1 MRWKDDII
9 RLPSEASVDNDH
21 EALLHDIMYA
31 KAKESMEW
39 VKFMTRKYD
48 IGMFLVY
55 IIILCLIV
63 SYKYPQN
70 SENLMKM
77 TSDDPFVIENKEF
90 TLADYAYTENKS
102 SFFFLLKDEN
112 DNTYIMSATKF
123 PFVDRYELLDCKIF
137 YDKEILEKKDFY
149 NKVVVVNE
157 NDKLVLQEKKIFPI
171 QYLCIVL
178 TAVILIIRILAGFI
192 KKR

>member
-1 MRWKDDII
+1 
-9 RLPSEASVDNDH
+9 
-21 EALLHDIMYA
+21 MYA
-31 KAKESMEW
+31 KAKVCMEW

-63 SYKYPQN
+63 SHKYPQN

-123 PFVDRYELLDCKIF
+123 PLVDRYELFDRKIF

-157 NDKLVLQEKKIFPI
+157 NDKLVLQEKDISDTVLV
-171 QYLCIVL
+171 YCINGSCFDNSDSCW
-178 TAVILIIRILAGFI
+178 IY

>member
-1 MRWKDDII
+1 MRWKD
-9 RLPSEASVDNDH
+9 
-21 EALLHDIMYA
+21 DIMYA
-31 KAKESMEW
+31 KAKVSMEW
-39 VKFMTRKYD
+39 VEFMTRKYD

-112 DNTYIMSATKF
+112 D
-123 PFVDRYELLDCKIF
+123 
-137 YDKEILEKKDFY
+137 
-149 NKVVVVNE
+149 
-157 NDKLVLQEKKIFPI
+157 KLVLQEKKIFPI

-178 TAVILIIRILAGFI
+178 TAVVLIIRILVGFI
-192 KKR
+192 KK

>member
-1 MRWKDDII
+1 
-9 RLPSEASVDNDH
+9 
-21 EALLHDIMYA
+21 
-31 KAKESMEW
+31 
-39 VKFMTRKYD
+39 
-48 IGMFLVY
+48 
-55 IIILCLIV
+55 
-63 SYKYPQN
+63 
-70 SENLMKM
+70 MKM

-102 SFFFLLKDEN
+102 FFFFLLKDEN

-123 PFVDRYELLDCKIF
+123 PLVDRYELLDRKIF

-178 TAVILIIRILAGFI
+178 TAVVLIIRILAGFI

>member
-1 MRWKDDII
+1 
-9 RLPSEASVDNDH
+9 
-21 EALLHDIMYA
+21 MYA
-31 KAKESMEW
+31 KAKVSMEW

-48 IGMFLVY
+48 IGMLLLY
-55 IIILCLIV
+55 ITILCLIV
-63 SYKYPQN
+63 LHKYPQN

-77 TSDDPFVIENKEF
+77 TSDNPFVIKNEEF

-102 SFFFLLKDEN
+102 SFFFMLKDEN

-123 PFVDRYELLDCKIF
+123 PLVDRY
-137 YDKEILEKKDFY
+137 EILEKKDFY

-178 TAVILIIRILAGFI
+178 TAVVLIIRILVGFI
-192 KKR
+192 KK

>member
-1 MRWKDDII
+1 
-9 RLPSEASVDNDH
+9 
-21 EALLHDIMYA
+21 MYA
-31 KAKESMEW
+31 DILSRLFQIKKGVIINKTHVVVSPQQLILC
-39 VKFMTRKYD
+39 TRFDKKSSEF
-48 IGMFLVY
+48 IVNKK
-55 IIILCLIV
+55 CLIV

-123 PFVDRYELLDCKIF
+123 PLVDRYELFDRKIF

-178 TAVILIIRILAGFI
+178 TAVVLIIRILAGFI

>member
-1 MRWKDDII
+1 
-9 RLPSEASVDNDH
+9 
-21 EALLHDIMYA
+21 MYA
-31 KAKESMEW
+31 KAKVCMEW

-63 SYKYPQN
+63 SHKYPQN

-123 PFVDRYELLDCKIF
+123 PLVDRYELFDRKIF

-171 QYLCIVL
+171 HRRSFIFFCIFQFLSKYCVCNR
-178 TAVILIIRILAGFI
+178 TSTQAVSCRFFT
-192 KKR
+192 RFTRFS

>member
-1 MRWKDDII
+1 
-9 RLPSEASVDNDH
+9 
-21 EALLHDIMYA
+21 MYA
-31 KAKESMEW
+31 KAKVSMEW
-39 VKFMTRKYD
+39 VEFMTRKYD

-112 DNTYIMSATKF
+112 D
-123 PFVDRYELLDCKIF
+123 
-137 YDKEILEKKDFY
+137 
-149 NKVVVVNE
+149 
-157 NDKLVLQEKKIFPI
+157 KLVLQEKKIFPI

-178 TAVILIIRILAGFI
+178 TAVVLIIRILVGFI
-192 KKR
+192 KK

>member
-1 MRWKDDII
+1 MRWKD
-9 RLPSEASVDNDH
+9 
-21 EALLHDIMYA
+21 DIMYA
-31 KAKESMEW
+31 KAKVCMEW

-63 SYKYPQN
+63 SHKYPQN

-90 TLADYAYTENKS
+90 TLADYAYTENKL
-102 SFFFLLKDEN
+102 F
-112 DNTYIMSATKF
+112 
-123 PFVDRYELLDCKIF
+123 DRKIF

-178 TAVILIIRILAGFI
+178 TAVVLIIRILAGFI

>member
-1 MRWKDDII
+1 MRWKD
-9 RLPSEASVDNDH
+9 
-21 EALLHDIMYA
+21 DIMYA
-31 KAKESMEW
+31 KAKVCMEW

-48 IGMFLVY
+48 IGMFL
-55 IIILCLIV
+55 
-63 SYKYPQN
+63 
-70 SENLMKM
+70 
-77 TSDDPFVIENKEF
+77 DPFVIENKEF

-123 PFVDRYELLDCKIF
+123 PLVDRYELFDRKIF

-178 TAVILIIRILAGFI
+178 TAVVLIIRILAGFI

>member
-1 MRWKDDII
+1 
-9 RLPSEASVDNDH
+9 
-21 EALLHDIMYA
+21 MYA
-31 KAKESMEW
+31 KAKVSMEW
-39 VKFMTRKYD
+39 VEFMTRKYD

-123 PFVDRYELLDCKIF
+123 PLVDRYELLDCKIF
-137 YDKEILEKKDFY
+137 YDKEIFAG
-149 NKVVVVNE
+149 
-157 NDKLVLQEKKIFPI
+157 VLL
-171 QYLCIVL
+171 YHTCC
-178 TAVILIIRILAGFI
+178 
-192 KKR
+192 

>member
-1 MRWKDDII
+1 
-9 RLPSEASVDNDH
+9 
-21 EALLHDIMYA
+21 MYA
-31 KAKESMEW
+31 KAKVCMEW

-63 SYKYPQN
+63 SHKYPQN

-123 PFVDRYELLDCKIF
+123 PLVDRYELLDCKIF

-157 NDKLVLQEKKIFPI
+157 NDKLVLQEKRYFRYSI
-171 QYLCIVL
+171 CVL
-178 TAVILIIRILAGFI
+178 Y
-192 KKR
+192 

>member
-1 MRWKDDII
+1 
-9 RLPSEASVDNDH
+9 
-21 EALLHDIMYA
+21 MYA
-31 KAKESMEW
+31 KAKVSMEW
-39 VKFMTRKYD
+39 VEFMIRKYD

-102 SFFFLLKDEN
+102 SIFFLLKDEN
-112 DNTYIMSATKF
+112 DNTYTKNSGNSG
-123 PFVDRYELLDCKIF
+123 KM
-137 YDKEILEKKDFY
+137 
-149 NKVVVVNE
+149 
-157 NDKLVLQEKKIFPI
+157 
-171 QYLCIVL
+171 
-178 TAVILIIRILAGFI
+178 AGFLYFFAAFALPFHTHG
-192 KKR
+192 